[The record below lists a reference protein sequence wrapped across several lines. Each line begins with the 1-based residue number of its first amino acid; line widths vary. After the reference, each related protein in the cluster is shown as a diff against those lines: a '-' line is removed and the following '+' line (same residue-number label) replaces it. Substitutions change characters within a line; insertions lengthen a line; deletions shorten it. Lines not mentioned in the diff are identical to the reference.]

1 MIVLLLALVIVAYLS
16 KDALRKYGL
25 MPSGGTTVVKG
36 ATPGERTGS
45 AAAGA
50 TERMDRDGS
59 RAGPHQRHRQGARA
73 RRHAQQGGAGAGR
86 GAVAAAGPARSAAG
100 DA

>member
-1 MIVLLLALVIVAYLS
+1 MNTMRSRQGGWVGMIVLLLALVIVAYLS

-50 TERMDRDGS
+50 TERMDATGAAPVPANAIDK
-59 RAGPHQRHRQGARA
+59 ARA
-73 RRHAQQGGAGAGR
+73 LEGTLNKAAQERGGAQ
-86 GAVAAAGPARSAAG
+86 
-100 DA
+100 